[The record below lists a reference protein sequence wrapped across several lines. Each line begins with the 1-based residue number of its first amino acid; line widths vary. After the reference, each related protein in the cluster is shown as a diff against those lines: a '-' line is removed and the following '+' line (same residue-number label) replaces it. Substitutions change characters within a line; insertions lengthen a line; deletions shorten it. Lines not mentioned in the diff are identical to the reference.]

1 MGFNLKIKCV
11 NKLMFFEFELSFTL
25 FKNYSKMKKLILNFI
40 AVSLIATSCST
51 VKVIGSV
58 NMLSHRNVN
67 PQQQYQL
74 LTSYAGG
81 SQKER
86 KQTRAVTIEDAV
98 DQTVKKVAGGEFLMN
113 AKIYQVIKKRK
124 MFYFCE
130 GDVWGSKENITF
142 RGFKV
147 GDKVIVDGVVNTIA
161 TIKSLKDDKTCFI
174 MRIDGVIEEV
184 KYDRISKAE

>member
-1 MGFNLKIKCV
+1 MRKNT
-11 NKLMFFEFELSFTL
+11 LSFATI
-25 FKNYSKMKKLILNFI
+25 SILL
-40 AVSLIATSCST
+40 ASCST
-51 VKVIGSV
+51 SIQQIGSV

-67 PQQQYQL
+67 PKLEYQVL
-74 LTSYAGG
+74 STYAGG

-86 KQTRAVTIEDAV
+86 KQSRSVTIEDAI
-98 DQTVKKVAGGEFLMN
+98 DQTVKKVPGGEFLMN
-113 AKIYQVIKKRK
+113 AKIFIVKTPLKHKDLEGKKTNL
-124 MFYFCE
+124 FYFCE
-130 GDVWGSKENITF
+130 GDVWGSATNVTY

-147 GDKVIVDGVVNTIA
+147 GDKVIVDGVVNSLA

>member
-1 MGFNLKIKCV
+1 
-11 NKLMFFEFELSFTL
+11 
-25 FKNYSKMKKLILNFI
+25 MKKGILNLVAI
-40 AVSLIATSCST
+40 SLIATSCST
-51 VKVIGSV
+51 SVKVIGSV
-58 NMLSHRNVN
+58 SMLSHRNVN
-67 PQQQYQL
+67 TQSEYQL

-81 SQKER
+81 SPKER
-86 KQTRAVTIEDAV
+86 KKTRAVTIEDAV

-113 AKIYQVIKKRK
+113 AKIYLVKTPRYFKDTEGKKTNL
-124 MFYFCE
+124 FYFCE
-130 GDVWGSKENITF
+130 GDVWGSKENVSY

-174 MRIDGVIEEV
+174 MRINGVIEEV

>member
-1 MGFNLKIKCV
+1 
-11 NKLMFFEFELSFTL
+11 
-25 FKNYSKMKKLILNFI
+25 MKKGILSLVTI
-40 AVSLIATSCST
+40 SLIAASCSS

-67 PQQQYQL
+67 TQTEYQL

-81 SQKER
+81 SPKER
-86 KQTRAVTIEDAV
+86 KKSKAVTIEDAI
-98 DQTVKKVAGGEFLMN
+98 DQTVKKVAGGEYLMN
-113 AKIYQVIKKRK
+113 AKIYQIVNGRK

-130 GDVWGSKENITF
+130 GDVWGSKENVSY

-174 MRIDGVIEEV
+174 MRINGVIEEV

>member
-1 MGFNLKIKCV
+1 
-11 NKLMFFEFELSFTL
+11 
-25 FKNYSKMKKLILNFI
+25 MKKGILSLVVI
-40 AVSLIATSCST
+40 SLIATSCSS
-51 VKVIGSV
+51 VKIIGSV

-67 PQQQYQL
+67 TQTEYQL

-81 SQKER
+81 SPKER
-86 KQTRAVTIEDAV
+86 KKSKAVTIEDAI
-98 DQTVKKVAGGEFLMN
+98 DQTVKKVAGGEYLMN
-113 AKIYQVIKKRK
+113 AKIYQIINGRK

-130 GDVWGSKENITF
+130 GDVWGSKANISY

-174 MRIDGVIEEV
+174 IRVNGVIEEV

>member
-1 MGFNLKIKCV
+1 
-11 NKLMFFEFELSFTL
+11 
-25 FKNYSKMKKLILNFI
+25 MKKPVL
-40 AVSLIATSCST
+40 SLMAISLVVASCTTS
-51 VKVIGSV
+51 VKIIGSV

-67 PQQQYQL
+67 PKLEYQVL
-74 LTSYAGG
+74 STYAGG
-81 SQKER
+81 SPKER
-86 KQTRAVTIEDAV
+86 KQSRAVTIEDAV

-113 AKIYQVIKKRK
+113 AKVYLVKTPRK
-124 MFYFCE
+124 HKDLEGNKTNLFYFCE
-130 GDVWGSKENITF
+130 GDVWGSKENVTY

-174 MRIDGVIEEV
+174 MRVDGVIEEV